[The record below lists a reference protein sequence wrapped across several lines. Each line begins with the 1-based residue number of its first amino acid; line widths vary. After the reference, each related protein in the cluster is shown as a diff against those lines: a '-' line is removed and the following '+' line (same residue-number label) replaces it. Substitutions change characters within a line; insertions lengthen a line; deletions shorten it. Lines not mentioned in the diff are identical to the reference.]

1 NKNSFL
7 NLYQLPPKKP
17 PRTFEHDRKK
27 DNLKKLIDQQVPSS
41 ESSNENSP
49 IFDRVLLV
57 MSSIDDVYTST
68 EEKDI

>member
-1 NKNSFL
+1 NLEQKQIHEQEESPIHL
-7 NLYQLPPKKP
+7 VETPILYQLPPKKP

-49 IFDRVLLV
+49 IFDR
-57 MSSIDDVYTST
+57 
-68 EEKDI
+68 